1 MFYLEQ
7 LLGKGKEERGDRVR
21 KGTRQDEEN
30 RAYWVFRK
38 VKVEGGW
45 LWLCS

>member
-7 LLGKGKEERGDRVR
+7 LLGKGKEEREREKRGDRVR

-38 VKVEGGW
+38 VKVEV
-45 LWLCS
+45 

>member
-7 LLGKGKEERGDRVR
+7 LLGKGKEEKRDRVR

-38 VKVEGGW
+38 VKVEV
-45 LWLCS
+45 